1 MPVTTGSSDATMLS
15 PAPYVPST
23 RALGSNGLRSSPE
36 YNRANGW
43 LRRIDDLLAIR
54 GLGDDWDGLGAEAP
68 RIELVDSA
76 IEIAKALRV
85 DPSWRAPTR
94 VAATPAGAVLF
105 EWQYPPVYLEAEVTG
120 PTHIEWMLEV
130 AGHETQHWESE
141 FESG

>member
-1 MPVTTGSSDATMLS
+1 MPVTTGSSAATMLS

-23 RALGSNGLRSSPE
+23 RALHSNGLRSSPE
-36 YNRANGW
+36 YEW

-76 IEIAKALRV
+76 IEIAKALRE
-85 DPSWRAPTR
+85 DPTLPAPTR
-94 VAATPAGAVLF
+94 VAATPTGAVLF

-141 FESG
+141 FESS